1 MPATIDIRLSRIAQ
15 LFESLD
21 PSPFR
26 EKTLDPDAHRYLLAC
41 ALELDPGQGLR
52 VRLAVPDDA
61 LAAAADITVAL
72 HHHFR
77 LELEQFERDLR
88 RRTRQG
94 RVALLVALV
103 VLAACSLLRSL
114 LPEALGGPTG
124 FVGEGLLILG
134 WVALWRPAEV
144 LLYERWESR
153 EERRALSALSVA
165 EVELR
170 AAPPV

>member
-1 MPATIDIRLSRIAQ
+1 MASTIDIHLTRVAQ

-41 ALELDPGQGLR
+41 ALEMEHDEGLR
-52 VRLAVPDDA
+52 IRLAVPDDA
-61 LAAAADITVAL
+61 LAAAADIPVAL

-88 RRTRQG
+88 RRMRQG
-94 RVALLVALV
+94 RVALLIALV
-103 VLAACSLLRSL
+103 VLAVCSLLRSL
-114 LPEALGGPTG
+114 LPDAIGGPAG

-153 EERRALSALSVA
+153 EERRALRALSVA

-170 AAPPV
+170 AAS